1 MLIESG
7 ERWRRPDEPPPDR
20 WTDAG
25 FRPLLPWVHVL
36 VLSTASLFMP
46 GLAGVVVALIALG
59 FALEVA
65 HRHVRAKRR
74 GEDSGTRPP
83 WQRRSAGPSRSSG

>member
-25 FRPLLPWVHVL
+25 LRPLLPWVHVL
-36 VLSTASLFMP
+36 LLSTVSFFIP
-46 GLAGVVVALIALG
+46 GLGGVVVALIALG

-65 HRHVRAKRR
+65 HRHVRAQRR
-74 GEDSGTRPP
+74 GEDEGIRPL
-83 WQRRSAGPSRSSG
+83 WRRRPGSSRASS